1 MLEHWRGDALH
12 WTWVCSRYYHGD
24 WSDGVFVVD
33 LGVVGEGLLHHGRQ
47 IDFLIFWEVGR
58 KEGAGRER
66 DVSGPFAVLFPASY
80 NERCDGRCMIA
91 WPKNE

>member
-1 MLEHWRGDALH
+1 M
-12 WTWVCSRYYHGD
+12 
-24 WSDGVFVVD
+24 VD

-47 IDFLIFWEVGR
+47 IDYFG
-58 KEGAGRER
+58 KEGGRER
-66 DVSGPFAVLFPASY
+66 DRFGPFVVLFPASY